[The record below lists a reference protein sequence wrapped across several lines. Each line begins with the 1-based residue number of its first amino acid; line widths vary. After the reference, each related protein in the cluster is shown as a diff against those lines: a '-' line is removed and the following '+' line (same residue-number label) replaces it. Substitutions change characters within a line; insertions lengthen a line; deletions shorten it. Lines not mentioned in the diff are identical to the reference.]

1 MLSKKAQY
9 ALQALAFLSDKKDAG
24 PVLIS
29 TISTERNISLKF
41 LEHILLELKKG
52 GVLGS
57 KKGKGGGYYLIKDA
71 KSVTVAQVLRII
83 DGPVAMLPCVSLN
96 YFVACENCDQ
106 KTCGINHVFAEVRD
120 ATLNVLQSK
129 TVADLGSLAKTS

>member
-9 ALQALAFLSDKKDAG
+9 ALQALAFLSDSKDAG

-52 GVLGS
+52 GILGS

-71 KSVTVAQVLRII
+71 KSVSVAQVLRII
-83 DGPVAMLPCVSLN
+83 DGPIAMLPCVSLN
-96 YFVACENCDQ
+96 YFEACENCDQ
-106 KTCGINHVFAEVRD
+106 KKCGINLVFAEVRD
-120 ATLNVLQSK
+120 ATLKVLESK
-129 TVADLGSLAKTS
+129 TVADLGTR